1 MAKLQY
7 RSLSM
12 RTVDGLSGDG
22 KDIIFWDRELQGF
35 GVRVYPSGAKVY
47 LVQSRGPGGSKR
59 VTLGRHG
66 VISADRA
73 RRRAA
78 SIIARIK
85 AGDEPKPPPSVPAAA
100 GPTVAELAE
109 RYLSEHVA
117 VHCKPNTAGAYRKV
131 IGKHILPVYGKLAVT
146 ALGREHVAGLH
157 YRLRKTPTA
166 ANNAIGA
173 LSRMLVCPTF
183 SLLTNRLSTDV
194 AAADYVDKCR
204 LDGDRRHVKARSPE
218 YGWERCGSV
227 TRWKGS
233 AGKAPAFPAGR
244 SRTALSPR
252 TRIRSGAWSAPPLFV
267 SCVLN
272 GCVGAR
278 PGLSCKDRSHGT

>member
-1 MAKLQY
+1 MSAVVNLKHEPKLRAFEY
-7 RSLSM
+7 AHVHHNTVLIDRRSKWGKQIPDRPRGPRGDRALPRPIFGS
-12 RTVDGLSGDG
+12 RIHAGEIALEELAATWTPCWLACWCDPLPCHGDVLARAAEAGRLRRSGGDG
-22 KDIIFWDRELQGF
+22 R
-35 GVRVYPSGAKVY
+35 VRDACRSHLAVAGAGISVGDAF
-47 LVQSRGPGGSKR
+47 GPGYPLQSP
-59 VTLGRHG
+59 V
-66 VISADRA
+66 
-73 RRRAA
+73 
-78 SIIARIK
+78 
-85 AGDEPKPPPSVPAAA
+85 
-100 GPTVAELAE
+100 
-109 RYLSEHVA
+109 
-117 VHCKPNTAGAYRKV
+117 AGAPYFRFYPYR
-131 IGKHILPVYGKLAVT
+131 
-146 ALGREHVAGLH
+146 
-157 YRLRKTPTA
+157 
-166 ANNAIGA
+166 
-173 LSRMLVCPTF
+173 LVCPTF

>member
-1 MAKLQY
+1 MVEGYILPRLGTRRVPH
-7 RSLSM
+7 RSLAAHQRGRDRPGRTRQARWDVVGLLVRREPPVSRRGARPGRSM
-12 RTVDGLSGDG
+12 VVGHAGGAGRCVTCPRRSV
-22 KDIIFWDRELQGF
+22 GF
-35 GVRVYPSGAKVY
+35 G
-47 LVQSRGPGGSKR
+47 
-59 VTLGRHG
+59 
-66 VISADRA
+66 
-73 RRRAA
+73 RRRWAMPSARAIRSNHGSQA
-78 SIIARIK
+78 SRNF
-85 AGDEPKPPPSVPAAA
+85 
-100 GPTVAELAE
+100 
-109 RYLSEHVA
+109 LSYPH
-117 VHCKPNTAGAYRKV
+117 R
-131 IGKHILPVYGKLAVT
+131 
-146 ALGREHVAGLH
+146 
-157 YRLRKTPTA
+157 
-166 ANNAIGA
+166 
-173 LSRMLVCPTF
+173 LVCPTF

>member
-1 MAKLQY
+1 MGAQGNEGAVGRPRFGPSSEGRNIGTGRWGVKQ
-7 RSLSM
+7 
-12 RTVDGLSGDG
+12 GLSRCGG
-22 KDIIFWDRELQGF
+22 AIPPLLQKGRSARF
-35 GVRVYPSGAKVY
+35 SRAGWGWRGA
-47 LVQSRGPGGSKR
+47 SRAPPKGGS
-59 VTLGRHG
+59 G
-66 VISADRA
+66 S
-73 RRRAA
+73 
-78 SIIARIK
+78 
-85 AGDEPKPPPSVPAAA
+85 
-100 GPTVAELAE
+100 
-109 RYLSEHVA
+109 
-117 VHCKPNTAGAYRKV
+117 
-131 IGKHILPVYGKLAVT
+131 
-146 ALGREHVAGLH
+146 
-157 YRLRKTPTA
+157 TPDHPH
-166 ANNAIGA
+166 
-173 LSRMLVCPTF
+173 RLVCPTF